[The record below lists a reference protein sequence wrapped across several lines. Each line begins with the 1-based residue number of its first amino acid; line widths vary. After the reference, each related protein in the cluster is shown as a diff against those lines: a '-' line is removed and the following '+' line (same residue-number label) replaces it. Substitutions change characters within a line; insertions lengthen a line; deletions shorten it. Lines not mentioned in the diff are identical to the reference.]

1 MIRHHQ
7 QYEQTEN
14 YIQLMVVGQCDVVIK
29 NKRAFE
35 KRGGRRGK
43 RRRKTF
49 SRRYGAN
56 RFISNDRVNNNKK
69 IRRTIITTTI
79 GCESNGLLT
88 TCRAKLR
95 YHRVRTMDKSIILL
109 NGGSRCVHHI
119 NYQHVATLLE
129 LYINKSSVCVFMPL
143 IPIYE
148 VSRHRHQDNLNW

>member
-43 RRRKTF
+43 RRKTF

-56 RFISNDRVNNNKK
+56 RFISNDRVNNNNKK
-69 IRRTIITTTI
+69 KKNNNNNDWMRIQWVVD
-79 GCESNGLLT
+79 N
-88 TCRAKLR
+88 
-95 YHRVRTMDKSIILL
+95 
-109 NGGSRCVHHI
+109 
-119 NYQHVATLLE
+119 
-129 LYINKSSVCVFMPL
+129 MP
-143 IPIYE
+143 
-148 VSRHRHQDNLNW
+148 S